1 MKFIKLI
8 IVFFFCQTVCF
19 GQSASISA
27 TVTEV
32 AYISL
37 APDNSVFNLVVSPP
51 TIAGESIRVVG
62 SNTSK
67 WINFTSAVPPSL
79 TRTIY
84 AQISSG
90 SIPSGMELKLT
101 ISPASGG
108 AGILGSSIT
117 SVNLS
122 TSPQVI
128 ISNIGGAYTGQGS
141 GYGYNIKFELVITDY
156 SQLREANTNL
166 SIIFTLT

>member
-1 MKFIKLI
+1 M
-8 IVFFFCQTVCF
+8 
-19 GQSASISA
+19 
-27 TVTEV
+27 
-32 AYISL
+32 
-37 APDNSVFNLVVSPP
+37 FNLVVTSP

-67 WINFTSAVPPSL
+67 WINFTSAVPFSL

-84 AQISSG
+84 AQITSG
-90 SIPSGMELKLT
+90 SIPSGMALKLT

-108 AGILGSSIT
+108 AGVLGSSVS

-141 GYGYNIKFELVITDY
+141 GYGYNIKFELVISDY
-156 SQLREANTNL
+156 SLLREGNTNL
-166 SIIFTLT
+166 SITFTIT